1 MMVVVSIIQCVGRG
15 SILMFDPVIQIFLV
29 CLGKR
34 VHISWGT
41 WLNSAVHC
49 FFLFDLMKIDWSLLL
64 YNILRARTHRR
75 NTQKDYESSSGM
87 ACFNRRGS

>member
-1 MMVVVSIIQCVGRG
+1 MMDVVSIIQNVMRR

-34 VHISWGT
+34 VHNSRGT

-49 FFLFDLMKIDWSLLL
+49 FFLSDLIKKWHALLS
-64 YNILRARTHRR
+64 YNILIVHTHRR
-75 NTQKDYESSSGM
+75 NTQKDYESSSERT
-87 ACFNRRGS
+87 CFNRRGS

>member
-1 MMVVVSIIQCVGRG
+1 
-15 SILMFDPVIQIFLV
+15 MFSLPGGVKEFTV
-29 CLGKR
+29 AG
-34 VHISWGT
+34 GT
-41 WLNSAVHC
+41 CANMNRA
-49 FFLFDLMKIDWSLLL
+49 FFLFDLMKIDRSLLL